1 MEIYRPLKNKGL
13 TRRQFIGGGAAFILT
28 GLLEAC
34 KPFTLETPIPPLTP
48 IAAKRPDSPE
58 ELYQAAVEV
67 VFFAQRLLKEG
78 MLQAPTFSL
87 PSEAPV
93 HIILIPKTNEVDKN
107 LIDLEYMAT
116 LATFFENQ
124 RELKYEGHLL
134 QSRRPERQQILLTNR
149 AQGVPPSLH
158 QLGEVTVRLNPEG
171 NSLITVIDLQ
181 GPKKELGDEYTLAW
195 SEAQAICLGYTFN
208 SPNSD
213 PVCNVL
219 SANIAAGW
227 LNLDSKGKWINSL
240 GSTSLSGKTSGT
252 VGEAPYKF
260 IPELWQYFRG
270 EALAQGRP

>member
-13 TRRQFIGGGAAFILT
+13 TRRQFISGGAAFIVT

-34 KPFTLETPIPPLTP
+34 KPFTPETPTPFPTP
-48 IAAKRPDSPE
+48 IAAKRPESPE
-58 ELYQAAVEV
+58 EFYQAAVEV

-87 PSEAPV
+87 PGEAPV

-124 RELKYEGHLL
+124 RELKYEGHIL
-134 QSRRPERQQILLTNR
+134 QCRRPERQQILFINR
-149 AQGVPPSLH
+149 AREIPPVLH
-158 QLGEVTVRLNPEG
+158 QLGELTVRLHSEG

-195 SEAQAICLGYTFN
+195 CEAQAICLGYTFN

-227 LNLDSKGKWINSL
+227 LNLDSEGKWINGL
-240 GSTSLSGKTSGT
+240 GATSLSGKTSGAR
-252 VGEAPYKF
+252 GEASYKF
-260 IPELWQYFRG
+260 IPELWQYFRDK
-270 EALAQGRP
+270 AIAQGRP